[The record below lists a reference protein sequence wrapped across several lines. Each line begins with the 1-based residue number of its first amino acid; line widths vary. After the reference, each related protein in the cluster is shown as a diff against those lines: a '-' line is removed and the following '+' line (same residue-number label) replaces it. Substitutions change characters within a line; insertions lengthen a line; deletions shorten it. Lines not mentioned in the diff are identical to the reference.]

1 MRLRPIFVFMCLILV
16 GIQQPFSTADT
27 AFGVKSDGP
36 WLRPIR
42 NGHVIVSFSMTDQ
55 YGPGHRGIDLA
66 AMPGQAVHAVA
77 AGTVVWAGNVAGR
90 PTISVE
96 HRGVKST
103 YEPVR
108 TSVRIGDSVA
118 QGEIL
123 GTVQAG
129 HDSCAQTCLHLG
141 RIESGTYLD
150 PEALFLND
158 GHRRGAFRLISP
170 LGAPPAPPIAGN
182 LGEGVPVAG
191 LVSSGYGMRIHPIS
205 KVRKFHNG
213 IDIQA
218 PCGRRVVSV
227 GSGSVRIAQMRGGYG
242 QYVEIGHPN
251 GTKTAYAHLSSINVS
266 VGESVQRG
274 DRIGSVGNTGA
285 STGCH
290 LHFIVKKGQRTID
303 PRRYLH

>member
-1 MRLRPIFVFMCLILV
+1 MRLRPILVFMCLVLV
-16 GIQQPFSTADT
+16 GIQPPFSTADT
-27 AFGVKSDGP
+27 AFGVESDGP

-42 NGHVIVSFSMTDQ
+42 NGQVIGSFSMTDQ

-108 TSVRIGDSVA
+108 ASVRIGDSVA

-158 GHRRGAFRLISP
+158 GHRRGAFRLISHWALP
-170 LGAPPAPPIAGN
+170 LLPRLRETLAKESLS
-182 LGEGVPVAG
+182 LGLCLRDTACESIRFLRYRSSTTASTSKRLVGVALSLSEAAAYV
-191 LVSSGYGMRIHPIS
+191 L
-205 KVRKFHNG
+205 RKCVVDTVNMSRS
-213 IDIQA
+213 DIQTA
-218 PCGRRVVSV
+218 PKRHTPTFR
-227 GSGSVRIAQMRGGYG
+227 Q
-242 QYVEIGHPN
+242 
-251 GTKTAYAHLSSINVS
+251 
-266 VGESVQRG
+266 
-274 DRIGSVGNTGA
+274 
-285 STGCH
+285 
-290 LHFIVKKGQRTID
+290 
-303 PRRYLH
+303 